1 MKRILLQAS
10 VLFTI
15 LVIAF
20 VFSSAVMDVI
30 MIETELNV
38 GDGIYVIGGTV
49 FLIASV
55 VPIAIIILI
64 RKWAS
69 K

>member
-1 MKRILLQAS
+1 MKSVLQAS

-38 GDGIYVIGGTV
+38 GDGIYVIGGAI

-55 VPIAIIILI
+55 VPIAIIIFI